1 MRVKPDG
8 RLAGTAAI
16 VTGSARNIGRVIAL
30 YLAEEGAAI
39 VVNGLGDK
47 PAAQAV
53 AEEITAAGGRAVV
66 QMGDVTRE
74 ADATALADACVSA
87 FGRIDFLV
95 CNPAVRKQTPFLEMT
110 LEEWHRVLAVPLDGA
125 FLTAK
130 AAAPHMI
137 RGGGGAIVTI
147 GGVSAYLGTRDRAH
161 VCTAKAGLGGLTHAL
176 AMELAEHNIRV
187 NCVAPGAI
195 DTVRGASA
203 GTRPANMG
211 AHRAPLGRMGRS
223 EEIAAMVR
231 QLCLPDGA
239 YVTGQTIH
247 VNGGVFLSF

>member
-1 MRVKPDG
+1 MRVNKDG

-16 VTGSARNIGRVIAL
+16 VTGSAKTIGRMIAL
-30 YLAEEGAAI
+30 YLAEEGASI
-39 VVNGLGDK
+39 VVNGLSDK

-53 AEEITAAGGRAVV
+53 AEEILAAGGRAVV

-74 ADATALADACVSA
+74 ADAAALAEVCMSS

-95 CNPAVRKQTPFLEMT
+95 CNPAIRKQTPFVEMS
-110 LEEWHRVLAVPLDGA
+110 LDEWHRVLAVPLDGA
-125 FLTAK
+125 FLTAR
-130 AAAPHMI
+130 AAVPHMI
-137 RGGGGAIVTI
+137 RGGRGGSIVTL
-147 GGVSAYLGTRDRAH
+147 GGVSAFLGTPGRTH
-161 VCTAKAGLGGLTHAL
+161 VCAAKAGLIGLTRAL
-176 AMELAEHNIRV
+176 AMELAQHDIRV

-203 GTRPANMG
+203 GTRPPGMDA
-211 AHRAPLGRMGRS
+211 RAPLRRLGRS

-239 YVTGQTIH
+239 YITGQTIH
-247 VNGGVFLSF
+247 VNGGVFLS

>member
-1 MRVKPDG
+1 MTMADG

-30 YLAEEGAAI
+30 YLAEEGSAI
-39 VVNGLGDK
+39 VVNGLSDK
-47 PAAQAV
+47 AAAQAV
-53 AEEITAAGGRAVV
+53 ADEIRAGGGRAVV

-74 ADATALADACVSA
+74 ADAQALAQACVDA
-87 FGRIDFLV
+87 FGRIDFLI
-95 CNPAVRKQTPFLEMT
+95 CNPAIRRQTPFLEMT
-110 LEEWHRVLAVPLDGA
+110 LEEWHQVLAVPLDGA
-125 FLTAK
+125 FLTVK

-137 RGGGGAIVTI
+137 RGGRGGAIVTL
-147 GGVSAYLGTRDRAH
+147 GGVSAFLGTRDRAH
-161 VCTAKAGLGGLTHAL
+161 VCTAKAGLVGLTHAL

-203 GTRPANMG
+203 GARPANMG
-211 AHRAPLGRMGRS
+211 AHRAPLGRLGRS
-223 EEIAAMVR
+223 EEIAAIVR

-247 VNGGVFLSF
+247 VNGGVFLS